1 MAARKPTLY
10 NRLLK
15 QFTKINNQLP
25 EERKLSIS
33 ERRKIIRVALIAK
46 FKNVPHYKLRVKAIK
61 ETIFAEYEKVPPK
74 EACDLNY
81 IDPSIYGKPINWFEI
96 DDFLKEKVLDCIYV
110 RVNAGQ
116 FGTTKIFNTRDYDYY
131 NNGVQVITERIREV
145 ADNPNKRARIYPVYS
160 GIQKLKPRKR
170 NDGTPENYF
179 LDMVLYIN
187 NEPLADEEST
197 KFALPKT
204 KEVRQIKK
212 KIKNVLDDRFKEL
225 ELKKQRK
232 KRAKKSI
239 AKNLTELKKAGEK
252 LKRSTN
258 PHASTKMNF
267 LSTFNK
273 ASDAIDKKYELGLI
287 TKAQFEKLSLQLLN
301 NISKLGLG

>member
-1 MAARKPTLY
+1 MASRKPTLY

-15 QFTKINNQLP
+15 QFTAINNKLP

-33 ERRKIIRVALIAK
+33 ERRKIIKESLIPK
-46 FKNVPHYKLRVKAIK
+46 FKNVPDYKLRVKSIK
-61 ETIFAEYEKVPPK
+61 EQIFTEYEKVPPK

-81 IDPSIYGKPINWFEI
+81 IDPSIYGKPVNWFEI
-96 DDFLKEKVLDCIYV
+96 DEFLTEKVLECIYV
-110 RVNAGQ
+110 RVNAGE
-116 FGTTKIFNTRDYDYY
+116 FGKTKIFNTRDYDYY
-131 NNGVQVITERIREV
+131 NNGVQKITEKIREV
-145 ADNPNKRARIYPVYS
+145 ADNPKSRIKIYPVYM

-187 NEPLADEEST
+187 NHPMADEEST
-197 KFALPKT
+197 KFPLPKT
-204 KEVRQIKK
+204 KEVRKIKT
-212 KIKNVLDDRFKEL
+212 KIKNVLDDRFKQL

-232 KRAKKSI
+232 KRAKKTI
-239 AKNLTELKKAGEK
+239 AKNLQDLKQAGEK
-252 LKRSTN
+252 LKRSKN
-258 PHASTKMNF
+258 PHIATKTNF
-267 LSTFNK
+267 LNKFNK

-301 NISKLGLG
+301 SINRLGL